1 MAIETVLRF
10 VVWQLCNGGVKVLIR
25 GASCHKGLEMER
37 WRMGRREGGKEEEG
51 KKVQGRERGREEEER
66 KGRRERGEKEQLH
79 KSSKSIYRLIY
90 EPQKIS
96 TSEFQSHITGYIH
109 NVP

>member
-1 MAIETVLRF
+1 
-10 VVWQLCNGGVKVLIR
+10 
-25 GASCHKGLEMER
+25 MED
-37 WRMGRREGGKEEEG
+37 GKEGGREEEG
-51 KKVQGRERGREEEER
+51 KKVQGKERGREEEER
-66 KGRRERGEKEQLH
+66 KGRRERGEKEQLR